1 MREFVGSGE
10 LLKLFSNRKV
20 VPSMKTRIL
29 LGCAL
34 LDLLV
39 LPLRLPAQIPK
50 PTTVAEIATYMGA
63 DREQILSAGAKAEGV
78 VTWYT
83 SLAGD
88 SYKALAR
95 AFEAKY
101 SGMRV
106 DAFRAGGSEL
116 VVRMSEE
123 TKARRP
129 IFDALETTYDF
140 MMVARANQLTR
151 PYNSPVLATYPGEA
165 KEKADK
171 TLTFWT
177 IFRESYM
184 GFGYSKEQID
194 QNAVPKGF
202 DGLLHPQL
210 KGKMGIT
217 LNESSARMIGAMIN
231 IKGEAFVKKLK
242 AQEIRIY
249 TVSSAALVDLMA
261 SGELGASFHIYRNH
275 AMVSAERGSAA
286 GWVPMELVPTNSGC
300 IAFAAQPSHPY
311 AAALF
316 VDFLLSPASR
326 KILEKFQYGHPS
338 NQTPFKRWYPGF
350 GRSLE
355 QFERDSEKWERLA
368 KEISQR

>member
-1 MREFVGSGE
+1 MI
-10 LLKLFSNRKV
+10 FSNEKDGAPV
-20 VPSMKTRIL
+20 KTCIL
-29 LGCAL
+29 RDFILVAL
-34 LDLLV
+34 LLF
-39 LPLRLPAQIPK
+39 PARAPAQTGK
-50 PTTVAEIATYMGA
+50 PMTVAEIATYLGI
-63 DREQILSAGAKAEGV
+63 DREQLLYAGAKGEGV

-101 SGMRV
+101 PGVRV
-106 DAFRAGGSEL
+106 EALRAGGSEL
-116 VVRMSEE
+116 VARMSEE

-129 IFDALETTYDF
+129 TFDALETTYDF
-140 MMVARANQLTR
+140 MMVAREYNLTR
-151 PYNSPVLATYPGEA
+151 PYNSPMLAAYPRDA

-171 TLTFWT
+171 GLTFWT

-184 GFGYSKEQID
+184 GFGYSKEQISSG
-194 QNAVPKGF
+194 AVPKGF

-210 KGKMGIT
+210 KGKIGIT
-217 LNESSARMIGAMIN
+217 LNESSARMIGAMIH

-242 AQEIRIY
+242 AQDIRVY

-261 SGELGASFHIYRNH
+261 SGELGASLHIYRNH
-275 AMVSAERGSAA
+275 AVVSAERGSAV

-300 IAFAAQPSHPY
+300 VAFAAQPPHPH

-316 VDFLLSPASR
+316 VDFLLGPGSR

-338 NQTPFKRWYPGF
+338 NDTPFKRWYPGL

-368 KEISQR
+368 KEISRGGG